1 MKSPPSSLTP
11 WQRRTLWITFFL
23 VVATRWYAL
32 SRSMWDWDEAQFS
45 AAVREFSVERHHP
58 HPPGFP
64 MFVLAAKIVRPFVP
78 TDFHAIQTVTFL
90 AACSLFPLAFF
101 LARELRFPFTT
112 AYGGALLFVFLPNV
126 WFYGGTGFSDISGV
140 AASMAAAMLLLRGCH
155 SPRAFLGGALMLG
168 IAAGIRSQSL
178 LFGFVPFLVAAWHQV
193 APLPAARGE
202 GGAQRRVRGFFRIIA
217 AGLIIAAVAAASY
230 MGAAIAS
237 DSIEGYRLSLHGV
250 RDWVRKVDSFMNP
263 NRPPLEELLTR
274 FFVRPMG
281 AGRRLPIV
289 ISSLAAIGV
298 VAGFFRSRTSVWL
311 AVAIF
316 LPFAIFAWA
325 MLDHFSVHRYS
336 TSYMFLWAILAAHAA
351 SLFALPF
358 GRLAPLAQITAIL
371 LVAGRAAWWTI
382 PALRE
387 VRSTDS
393 PPYAAMQWIRRNIS
407 PRRPVWVHG
416 SLAPYA
422 SYFLA
427 RRDVRMLTDE
437 RKLPRVGISDR
448 DFYATEGVMPGAV
461 ATFQRPRDR
470 VWDIARR
477 RYFETVIVQLSN
489 VWAFGAGWYDHETD
503 GHSVWRWMGSRSEAE
518 LPSLR
523 GPARLTLTLGA
534 VSSITPE
541 IEVRMNDALLGR
553 FRCGEELVRREWIVP
568 NPRADAPNRLVIVS
582 SDVVNLTKQGISADP
597 RDLSVQLTS
606 YSWQQVR

>member
-1 MKSPPSSLTP
+1 MKSLPPAAAPALDLPPSSLTP
-11 WQRRTLWITFFL
+11 WQRRILWITFIF
-23 VVATRWYAL
+23 VVGTRYYAL
-32 SRSMWDWDEAQFS
+32 AQSMWDWDEAQFA

-64 MFVLAAKIVRPFVP
+64 MYILAAKIVRPFVP
-78 TDFHAIQTVTFL
+78 SDFHALQTVTFL

-101 LARELRFPFTT
+101 LSRELRFPFATSY
-112 AYGGALLFVFLPNV
+112 AGALLFVFLPNV
-126 WFYGGTGFSDISGV
+126 WFYGGTGFSDITGV
-140 AASMAAAMLLLRGCH
+140 AASIAAAMLLMRGCH
-155 SPRAFLGGALMLG
+155 SPRAFLAGALVLG
-168 IAAGIRSQSL
+168 IAAGIRSQTL
-178 LFGFVPFLVAAWHQV
+178 LFGFVPFLAGSWFQLRRKAW
-193 APLPAARGE
+193 L
-202 GGAQRRVRGFFRIIA
+202 RVIA
-217 AGLIIAAVAAASY
+217 AGLIIAVVAGASY
-230 MGAAIAS
+230 AGAAIAS

-263 NRPPLEELLTR
+263 DRPPLDTLLPR

-289 ISSLAAIGV
+289 ISSLAAIGLL
-298 VAGFFRSRTSVWL
+298 AGFVRSRRSVWL

-316 LPFAIFAWA
+316 LPFALFAWA
-325 MLDHFSVHRYS
+325 MLDLNSIHRYS
-336 TSYMFLWAILAAHAA
+336 TSYIFLWALLAAHAA
-351 SLFALPF
+351 SIFALPF
-358 GRLAPLAQITAIL
+358 GRLATFAQIAAIL

-393 PPYAAMQWIRRNIS
+393 PPYAAMKWIRKNVS

-448 DFYATEGVMPGAV
+448 DFYATEGVMPGA
-461 ATFQRPRDR
+461 AAEFLRPRDR

-477 RYFETVIVQLSN
+477 RYFETVVVQLSN
-489 VWAFGAGWYDHETD
+489 VWAFREGWHDHETD
-503 GHSVWRWMGSRSEAE
+503 GRLVWRWMGSRSEAE
-518 LPSLR
+518 LPSLQ

-534 VSSITPE
+534 AGTSRPE
-541 IEVRMNDALLGR
+541 VEVRLNDVVLGH
-553 FRCGEELVRREWIVP
+553 FRCGEELMRREWIVAA
-568 NPRADAPNRLVIVS
+568 PRADAPNRLVIVS
-582 SDVVNLTKQGISADP
+582 SEVVNLAKQGISADP
-597 RDLSVQLTS
+597 RDLSVQLTA